1 MKFDESKIRE
11 AMELGK
17 IVKNQL
23 NGYEANPERDVTLKE
38 NISPILLELT
48 DAVLNKELVEPMS
61 ESEIIKEISSIR
73 SRIVEIRDSLIGD
86 DNRKGYGLDEWSP
99 PCENLSYLIKK
110 IDGLAQ
116 SIVGKVGK

>member
-1 MKFDESKIRE
+1 MIDKEKIIKWKKSIEHIKGLYGYVTESDDLLLQFCE
-11 AMELGK
+11 QYLSGK
-17 IVKNQL
+17 
-23 NGYEANPERDVTLKE
+23 
-38 NISPILLELT
+38 
-48 DAVLNKELVEPMS
+48 LVEPMS